1 MKWMA
6 IFFLVTPTIALAET
20 ELEFHLCSSYVQESA
35 VGEQMDRGWP
45 VFIKLTELG
54 AASFEKFA
62 ETNVGKMSS
71 IVVDGREFLRATI
84 WAPTLGGNSR
94 GIFSSREVAMAWQ
107 RTLAD
112 KLPAVPCGAID

>member
-6 IFFLVTPTIALAET
+6 ILLLITPAIALAET

-35 VGEQMDRGWP
+35 VGEQTDRGWP

-54 AASFEKFA
+54 ATSFEKFT
-62 ETNVGKMSS
+62 ETNRSKMSR
-71 IVVDGREFLRATI
+71 IVAGGREFLRATI
-84 WAPTLGGNSR
+84 WAPAFSGKLR
-94 GIFSSREVAMAWQ
+94 GTFSSREAATAWE

-112 KLPAVPCGAID
+112 KLPAVPCGARD